1 MTLYIIPILKQNL
14 TNMRTINSQI
24 NLRVLLSAVI
34 AAMFFLTT
42 GCKPQEKEKSEILL
56 SEEFIEVNPAGGQF
70 TVTYESRGAADK
82 LTGEPSASWINSI
95 DLSAKGIIKFNV
107 DKNEDEEDRT
117 AKLELSAPS
126 VSEPAILTIVQ
137 KAYQPFEVQ
146 ISNISETGIDF
157 TVVPEDDNM
166 TYVATIVDKERFD
179 KIGGKDKYFD
189 NIVNFYQSE
198 AAKYEMTVE
207 EFLEKS
213 EALVKGEQTL
223 SIRNLSTGTEYV
235 IVVFGMNL
243 ECRLLSRIVV
253 EEFTTKTTE
262 KLDITFDISYEITGN
277 RVRMSVTPSDDKVF
291 YYFNIIKKSDVDASG
306 KDFENDL
313 QAMISSYISNG
324 TSVGMTVNEVISEI
338 CSKGKAEY
346 EYKSIDPLTDFL
358 GYAFAVSENGLICT
372 EVASKPFRTGD
383 VNPSENKIS
392 LVVEN
397 VSSDRANIS
406 VVTTNTDPYVLIID
420 KASNWEPFV
429 TDQDK
434 IEELF
439 SGRNLEKYVRNGN
452 ADGTIK
458 DLIPETDYIVMAV
471 GYFYGKPTTGLIKAE
486 FRTLREETADQMTFE
501 FTVNNITSFGA
512 DVTVKGNPAST
523 AYYWGVVEETMSV
536 DDVKEQTDEMVN
548 YYLSLGYGRNRSEVM
563 RMFVKKSMSFD
574 QFSELTPET
583 AYKVFA
589 CEVDESTGE
598 FKGEM
603 IFSDVFKTEKAV
615 IADVKATVEFGKYY
629 DCYELSQLDPSFPPA
644 KGIAVVP
651 LKLKIEGNAAGYYYY
666 AFEKDMTDLSEYPDS
681 KVINELKSY
690 GISDEMSFDYQ
701 SFYDTDLTIVA
712 VAYDAE
718 GNYGPVFREKI
729 YVTKENTSPAE
740 EYVSSGK

>member
-1 MTLYIIPILKQNL
+1 
-14 TNMRTINSQI
+14 MRTIVSKI
-24 NLRVLLSAVI
+24 NLRVLLSAVM
-34 AAMFFLTT
+34 AATFFLAA
-42 GCKPQEKEKSEILL
+42 GCRPQEKEKSEIIL
-56 SEEFIEVNPAGGQF
+56 SEENIEVNSSGGQF
-70 TVTYESRGAADK
+70 TVTYEFRGSADE
-82 LTGEPSASWINSI
+82 LTAEPSASWINGI
-95 DLSAKGIIKFNV
+95 DLSGKGIIRFNV
-107 DKNEDEEDRT
+107 DRNGGDGDRT
-117 AKLELSAPS
+117 ATLELSVPS
-126 VSEPAILTIVQ
+126 VSDPAVLTVVQ
-137 KAYQPFEVQ
+137 KASQPFEVQ
-146 ISNISETGIDF
+146 ISNVSETGIDF
-157 TVVPEDDNM
+157 KVVPEDDGM

-179 KIGGKDKYFD
+179 RIGGKDKYFE
-189 NIVNFYQSE
+189 NIVNFYRSE
-198 AAKYEMTVE
+198 AEKYEMTVE

-223 SIRNLSTGTEYV
+223 NIRNLSTGTGYV
-235 IVVFGMNL
+235 IVVFGMDL
-243 ECRLLSRIVV
+243 DCTLLSRIVV
-253 EEFTTKTTE
+253 EEFTTKTAE

-277 RVRMSVTPSDDKVF
+277 RVMMSVTPSDDKVF
-291 YYFNIIKKSDVDASG
+291 YYFNIIKKSDADVSG

-313 QAMISSYISNG
+313 QAMISSFISNG
-324 TSVGMTVNEVISEI
+324 TSVGMTVSEVISEI

-346 EYKSIDPLTDFL
+346 DYKSIDPLTDFL
-358 GYAFAVSENGLICT
+358 GYAFAVSESGLICS
-372 EVASKPFRTGD
+372 EVVSEPFRTGD
-383 VNPSENKIS
+383 VNPSENRIS

-397 VSSDRANIS
+397 VSSDRADIS

-429 TDQDK
+429 TDQEK
-434 IEELF
+434 IDELF

-458 DLIPETDYIVMAV
+458 DLVPETDYIVMAI
-471 GYFYGKPTTGLIKAE
+471 GYFYGKPTTGLVKAE

-501 FTVNNITSFGA
+501 FTVDNVTSFGA

-523 AYYWGVVEETMSV
+523 AYYWGVVEEAMSV
-536 DDVKEQTDEMVN
+536 DDVNEQTDRMVE
-548 YYLSLGYGRNRSEVM
+548 YYLSLGYGRNRAEVM
-563 RMFVKKSMSFD
+563 RIFVKKSMSFN
-574 QFSELTPET
+574 QFNELSPET

-603 IFSDVFKTEKAV
+603 VFSDAFMTEKAV

-651 LKLKIEGNAAGYYYY
+651 LSLKIEGNAAGYYYY
-666 AFEKDMTDLSEYPDS
+666 AFEQDMTDLSEYPDS
-681 KVINELKSY
+681 KVINELKAY
-690 GISDEMSFDYQ
+690 GISDETSFDYQ
-701 SFYDTDLTIVA
+701 SFYDTDLTVVA

-729 YVTKENTSPAE
+729 YVTKENASPAE